1 MSFKLSRTQFLQVFA
16 IMQSIKL
23 INEHTSNGAAPGILW
38 GSNNIDKAQ
47 FAPLLGLISETP
59 LMQSLKSLPSGCT
72 APILINP
79 FVEGGYLPDTGPGFI
94 AIHENEGL
102 DINSDAFFG
111 AMDAHICMAFTNLIR
126 FANKRADS
134 LASPGDGFTGFLIE
148 RRDKKYSAD
157 KLQFIGK
164 YGEKVEIE
172 LQLPYVLA
180 KNSADS
186 RRLMDI
192 MRHFILE
199 SVKHVDG
206 KVVANNTES
215 FDYANSSQQTLQTA
229 TVVKSLETRLLEN
242 PVWGT
247 W

>member
-1 MSFKLSRTQFLQVFA
+1 MSFKLSRSQFLQVFA
-16 IMQSIKL
+16 VMQSIKL
-23 INEHTSNGAAPGILW
+23 INEHTYNGAAPGIMW

-47 FAPLLGLISETP
+47 FAQLIGLISETP

-79 FVEGGYLPDTGPGFI
+79 FVEGGYIPDTGPGFI
-94 AIHENEGL
+94 ATHENEGL
-102 DINSDAFFG
+102 NIKSDAYFG

-164 YGEKVEIE
+164 YGENAEIE
-172 LQLPYVLA
+172 LQLPHVLA
-180 KNSADS
+180 NNSADS
-186 RRLMDI
+186 RLLMDI

-199 SVKHVDG
+199 SVKHVDD
-206 KVVANNTES
+206 KAVAHNTES
-215 FDYANSSQQTLQTA
+215 FDFATLQTA